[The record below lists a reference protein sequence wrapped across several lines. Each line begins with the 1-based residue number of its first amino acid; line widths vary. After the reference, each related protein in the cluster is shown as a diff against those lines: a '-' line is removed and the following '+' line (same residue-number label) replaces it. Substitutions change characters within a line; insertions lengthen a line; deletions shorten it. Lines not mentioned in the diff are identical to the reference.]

1 MVEEN
6 LMKTIIKTFVDHLRH
21 RDLHGCFQFD
31 RYTAQ
36 QAFKFGRVQSLIG
49 DLKWGTAHSLYCFTW
64 YSCQDFYVARI
75 LISQRL
81 YVVCR
86 YVLISRPS
94 DWTDQLRFKFLE
106 GLDAFLELLKCM
118 QVTQQKNP
126 LICAE
131 RQVDFECFQLTDVT
145 VSQGMD
151 PVIRQVGQHIEMEPE
166 WEAAFTL
173 QMKLTNII
181 TMIQDWCS
189 TDVSN

>member
-49 DLKWGTAHSLYCFTW
+49 DLKWEAAHRSLLFHLLLQLHSKNMC
-64 YSCQDFYVARI
+64 DVP
-75 LISQRL
+75 
-81 YVVCR
+81 R

-118 QVTQQKNP
+118 QVYRRRAY
-126 LICAE
+126 LH
-131 RQVDFECFQLTDVT
+131 RQMGRVWVHPAHRCVCLSGDGPSVETGRT
-145 VSQGMD
+145 AHRNGTW
-151 PVIRQVGQHIEMEPE
+151 VGGSVHSAD
-166 WEAAFTL
+166 EAH
-173 QMKLTNII
+173 
-181 TMIQDWCS
+181 
-189 TDVSN
+189 

>member
-6 LMKTIIKTFVDHLRH
+6 LMKTIIRTFVDHLRH

-49 DLKWGTAHSLYCFTW
+49 DLKWGTAHRSFFVLHDIAVTFGNL
-64 YSCQDFYVARI
+64 FIVF
-75 LISQRL
+75 
-81 YVVCR
+81 R

-94 DWTDQLRFKFLE
+94 DWTDQLRIKFLE

-118 QVTQQKNP
+118 QVTQQKTHFP
-126 LICAE
+126 A
-131 RQVDFECFQLTDVT
+131 QVDGESLCASISQMCL

-151 PVIRQVGQHIEMEPE
+151 PVLRQVGQHIEMEPE

-181 TMIQDWCS
+181 SMIQDWCS
-189 TDVSN
+189 TDVSKWTIY